1 MKKKIIGICVLVA
14 VILISL
20 LLPFLFEDGN
30 QRYHQHREAVIPD
43 ACNHADDVFCTHLP
57 LVMIE
62 TGGAEIPGR
71 AILNDEKEI
80 IGFVKTAEGESQ
92 IKARMKISD
101 ASGVNHH
108 LTDAADFSE
117 EIMINVRGRSS
128 RAYDKVGYAIRL
140 IDENGLNLKAS
151 VIGMDA
157 HHEWALHGPFI
168 DKSLMRNYMW
178 YNISGEIMD
187 YAPNVRFCEVMLNG
201 EYMGLYVMTETVTA
215 GDNGARLSLEVN
227 SSDNNFSGYV
237 AEIVG
242 INKFRQSLPDLYGD
256 RAETPEYI
264 AQLIAKA
271 DPEHP
276 NYKIF
281 APFSAYSFRTKVAFE
296 IAYPG
301 RRNLTPELMEAIEQD
316 LSDFQ
321 KKVYS
326 YDYDDEKHG
335 YRSEID
341 AESFIDYF
349 LINEFTCNYD
359 AGSLST
365 FIYRDLDG
373 KFRMC
378 VWDFNSCCD
387 NFEFSFMENQAFQIQ
402 GATFY
407 NMMMRDEWF
416 VEQIVKRYW
425 YLREKYLNEDYL
437 ETYVDDVV
445 SFLGPAVQRNF
456 EKWGYTFEEAYD
468 TLKPASRNP
477 RSFEEA
483 VEQLKRYYS
492 ERIEWMDKNI
502 NSLHQYGAESK
513 VKKYND
519 NAN

>member
-1 MKKKIIGICVLVA
+1 MKYKIIGICVSVA

-20 LLPFLFEDGN
+20 ILPFLVEEEN
-30 QRYHQHREAVIPD
+30 ERYHQHREKAIPD
-43 ACNHADDVFCTHLP
+43 ACSHADGEFCTHLP
-57 LVMIE
+57 LVIIDTDGE
-62 TGGAEIPGR
+62 IIPGKAVANDDISVVEYTHAPDGGDQIR
-71 AILNDEKEI
+71 ANISVIDSDEHNNHPKDE
-80 IGFVKTAEGESQ
+80 AALESL
-92 IKARMKISD
+92 A
-101 ASGVNHH
+101 
-108 LTDAADFSE
+108 
-117 EIMINVRGRSS
+117 MINVRGRSS
-128 RAYDKVGYAIRL
+128 RLYDKSNYAIRL
-140 IDENGLNLKAS
+140 IDENGLNRKCS
-151 VIGMDA
+151 VMGMDA

-178 YNISGEIMD
+178 YNIAGEIMD

-359 AGSLST
+359 TGVLST

-445 SFLGPAVQRNF
+445 SFLGPAVWRNF

-502 NSLHQYGAESK
+502 
-513 VKKYND
+513 
-519 NAN
+519 